1 MVQVHSRKI
10 LLVQVRFGFIDLKFS
25 CRYSFRREKKKGE
38 IVDPV
43 VVHHCS
49 YCACTSVSGIRIW
62 KKYILTFVRGSGSV
76 RVHLSTILRV
86 QVWFGFT
93 AVVLNPLSKQLVFCA
108 RAKPNQIKSL
118 IFSLYSAEFVTE
130 VCGANKAGR

>member
-10 LLVQVRFGFIDLKFS
+10 LLVQVRFGFIDLKFN
-25 CRYSFRREKKKGE
+25 CRYSFRPEKKKGE

-43 VVHHCS
+43 EVHHCS

-86 QVWFGFT
+86 QVWFRFTEVKFCWFRFGFT
-93 AVVLNPLSKQLVFCA
+93 KMKRFIQVYGSGSGSVRHP
-108 RAKPNQIKSL
+108 
-118 IFSLYSAEFVTE
+118 
-130 VCGANKAGR
+130 G